1 MNQNEEEEDPLVSDE
16 ATADGA
22 LISPDKNTID
32 TSPPHK
38 HSTTLQGDE
47 HDAKLAQDD
56 KKARSEESER
66 EMGNDELSK
75 FRPTKIDDST
85 RREDFDAI
93 IDEIFEDSIGSE
105 GGTEIGKESEYK
117 ADEPLNI
124 NNDNHYYADMA
135 AHSIASSSSLS
146 SKSAREMHFS
156 RHRPEF
162 SGSRVSKASGRIP
175 SAIYPPP
182 DTPKRRSSISNQDL
196 TGNRLYIQ
204 GIEAERKRAL
214 HMKHVS
220 EKEKSSRK
228 LNLATRSYDMKARS
242 KSTQR
247 ALRKEEHN
255 RSIQSVHDRLYGMA
269 KHKRSSSSSSVS
281 VRVSL
286 SSDNYQPNSGDVYNR
301 LYRKSQ
307 GRPHDN
313 LERKNSKKSYKSYQ
327 GISTNERLYNLARKK
342 RLLEMERERKRADDE
357 KLKEVPAKMELA
369 TKSYVPLVPR
379 ALSNTRGGS
388 IHNRLYELS
397 KQRSHSRGISR
408 EHFSSSSSVSSRLSL
423 SSTEKNAVTDRLYGR
438 SKKIQE
444 EGRQRRNSI
453 AKAHAPRAP
462 TPSKRIP
469 VDKALEIYDRGM
481 VQKACLEIKREEA
494 SIDPYIS
501 PLLSPPSV
509 SGRSPT
515 PIGLR
520 SRSFSPAPNRMRSVS
535 PGPRKVSQWSTPSKQ
550 RSQSTLPW
558 QTSDHSKS
566 RAHIQRD
573 QSRSKL
579 PTNRIRSQTPTERLF
594 RKIDSKDPQKL
605 SKKDIEFYTKLKNWE
620 MAKGSNNS
628 NFEVPRQQMGSSFFD
643 DEKQKIKG
651 SLLPPSGE
659 WKRHANP
666 DPEFDQSDRTADTE
680 DETVNLSIARQQV
693 HYLTQARSQ
702 EYE

>member
-1 MNQNEEEEDPLVSDE
+1 
-16 ATADGA
+16 
-22 LISPDKNTID
+22 
-32 TSPPHK
+32 
-38 HSTTLQGDE
+38 
-47 HDAKLAQDD
+47 
-56 KKARSEESER
+56 
-66 EMGNDELSK
+66 
-75 FRPTKIDDST
+75 
-85 RREDFDAI
+85 
-93 IDEIFEDSIGSE
+93 
-105 GGTEIGKESEYK
+105 
-117 ADEPLNI
+117 
-124 NNDNHYYADMA
+124 
-135 AHSIASSSSLS
+135 
-146 SKSAREMHFS
+146 
-156 RHRPEF
+156 
-162 SGSRVSKASGRIP
+162 
-175 SAIYPPP
+175 
-182 DTPKRRSSISNQDL
+182 
-196 TGNRLYIQ
+196 
-204 GIEAERKRAL
+204 
-214 HMKHVS
+214 
-220 EKEKSSRK
+220 
-228 LNLATRSYDMKARS
+228 
-242 KSTQR
+242 
-247 ALRKEEHN
+247 
-255 RSIQSVHDRLYGMA
+255 
-269 KHKRSSSSSSVS
+269 
-281 VRVSL
+281 
-286 SSDNYQPNSGDVYNR
+286 
-301 LYRKSQ
+301 
-307 GRPHDN
+307 
-313 LERKNSKKSYKSYQ
+313 
-327 GISTNERLYNLARKK
+327 
-342 RLLEMERERKRADDE
+342 
-357 KLKEVPAKMELA
+357 
-369 TKSYVPLVPR
+369 
-379 ALSNTRGGS
+379 
-388 IHNRLYELS
+388 
-397 KQRSHSRGISR
+397 
-408 EHFSSSSSVSSRLSL
+408 
-423 SSTEKNAVTDRLYGR
+423 VTDRLYGR